1 MSPTD
6 DESYLSA
13 MIPVVKIGIQRPG
26 KTNKLTVNA
35 AQVNPT
41 LEEVQKWVSCAQ
53 CFVAA
58 N

>member
-1 MSPTD
+1 MMSP
-6 DESYLSA
+6 YLSA

-53 CFVAA
+53 CFVVA